1 MHAKGLAVLLLVAVA
16 GCDTPPPNPLPPPGP
31 PVAAPAEDL
40 GAIRAMPSANVESDF
55 TSSPDIPTMPGLPRA
70 APSPVYTAPS
80 AAAPSVAPS
89 MNSSGP
95 VTNYGAG
102 GMQAMPGAAP
112 NAPYPAGGL
121 MH

>member
-1 MHAKGLAVLLLVAVA
+1 
-16 GCDTPPPNPLPPPGP
+16 
-31 PVAAPAEDL
+31 
-40 GAIRAMPSANVESDF
+40 
-55 TSSPDIPTMPGLPRA
+55 
-70 APSPVYTAPS
+70 
-80 AAAPSVAPS
+80 